1 MRTVKLHP
9 VKTRLFG
16 SVDIL
21 YKLFNELLNFEI
33 T

>member
-16 SVDIL
+16 SVNIL
-21 YKLFNELLNFEI
+21 HKLFNQLFNFEI
-33 T
+33 A